1 MEIPKEI
8 DRYIVKDELLEKQF
22 SLSGIF
28 EIKGTNVYATNK
40 RLFVKRGN
48 TIRDISYDHISSI
61 MMKETRNWLYILLGY
76 LLVLIG
82 VVSLWIHPDIIM
94 NIIPEWSMLLLLF
107 IGLII
112 IVIGFVPRQQI
123 ELTVV
128 GMTEPYKLSGKKVN
142 LELLYKYIRE
152 KRI

>member
-1 MEIPKEI
+1 M
-8 DRYIVKDELLEKQF
+8 
-22 SLSGIF
+22 
-28 EIKGTNVYATNK
+28 
-40 RLFVKRGN
+40 
-48 TIRDISYDHISSI
+48 
-61 MMKETRNWLYILLGY
+61 
-76 LLVLIG
+76 LIG

-142 LELLYKYIRE
+142 LELLYK
-152 KRI
+152 

>member
-61 MMKETRNWLYILLGY
+61 MMKEI
-76 LLVLIG
+76 
-82 VVSLWIHPDIIM
+82 S
-94 NIIPEWSMLLLLF
+94 
-107 IGLII
+107 
-112 IVIGFVPRQQI
+112 
-123 ELTVV
+123 
-128 GMTEPYKLSGKKVN
+128 
-142 LELLYKYIRE
+142 
-152 KRI
+152 